1 MRQTSFK
8 FALLISLLT
17 GCASQPSL
25 YEQLGSQQGVDAIVG
40 RFIYNLESEPR
51 VSRYFEAT
59 NLNRFYEKF
68 GEHMCEM
75 TNGPCVYTGDS
86 ILQVHSG
93 MNISEQDFNLLVELL
108 MDAMDQED
116 VSQMTQN
123 QLIKLF
129 VPMRPDVI
137 YQ

>member
-1 MRQTSFK
+1 MRVTSFK
-8 FALLISLLT
+8 FALLITLLT

-25 YEQLGSQQGVDAIVG
+25 YEQLGRQQGIDAIVG

-51 VSRYFEAT
+51 VSRYFERT

-75 TNGPCVYTGDS
+75 ANGPCIYTGDS
-86 ILQVHSG
+86 LLQVHNG
-93 MNISEQDFNLLVELL
+93 MNITEQDFNLLVELL
-108 MDAMDQED
+108 MDAMDQEN
-116 VSQMTQN
+116 VSQVTQN
-123 QLIKLF
+123 QLVKLL